1 MSSIS
6 TASSSVKPLLPANVT
21 YMKPNPIPSFFSPM
35 PTTKKQSPC
44 ERADQWRK
52 SASNLLNNAKG
63 SIIYL
68 SQSFQKMF
76 QGGGGGGNS
85 QNNNI
90 SFVYRPEDN
99 MNMKRSRTMR
109 GGNIAS
115 HAAPISGIRS
125 AAPHQWTGGNRS
137 KRRRGRR
144 TRGRKTRRAY

>member
-1 MSSIS
+1 MSSPPAA
-6 TASSSVKPLLPANVT
+6 TVADVFKPSNLNYPTTSYPT
-21 YMKPNPIPSFFSPM
+21 YFSPM
-35 PTTKKQSPC
+35 PTTKRQSPC
-44 ERADQWRK
+44 ERADQWRE

-63 SIIYL
+63 SIVYL

-76 QGGGGGGNS
+76 QGGGGGIS
-85 QNNNI
+85 QNNNM

-99 MNMKRSRTMR
+99 MKRSRTMK

-144 TRGRKTRRAY
+144 TRGRRTRRAY